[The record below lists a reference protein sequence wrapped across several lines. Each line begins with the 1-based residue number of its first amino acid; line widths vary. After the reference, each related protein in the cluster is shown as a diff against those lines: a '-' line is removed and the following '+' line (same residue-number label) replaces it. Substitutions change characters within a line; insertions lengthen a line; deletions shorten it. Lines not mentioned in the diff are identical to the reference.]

1 MNAGGVWH
9 DQMTK
14 HDRPRHKFGQLS
26 IAREFQLYLRG
37 ERAVVID
44 RRDPTACYC
53 GRRALYRT
61 NAGNEGRCREHR
73 EVK

>member
-1 MNAGGVWH
+1 
-9 DQMTK
+9 MTK
-14 HDRPRHKFGQLS
+14 HDSRRRRKLGQLG
-26 IAREFQLYLRG
+26 IAREFQSYLRG
-37 ERAVVID
+37 ERPVPVD
-44 RRDPTACYC
+44 RREPTECYC